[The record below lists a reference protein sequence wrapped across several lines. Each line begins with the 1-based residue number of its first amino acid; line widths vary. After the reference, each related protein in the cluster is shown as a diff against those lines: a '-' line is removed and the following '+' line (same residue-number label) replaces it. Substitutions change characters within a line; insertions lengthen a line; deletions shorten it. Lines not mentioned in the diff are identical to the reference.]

1 MGVSIT
7 CRKTGRTIAMGAGG
21 FLRLRRKVSELQ
33 GGPFH
38 DVYEEVCSWY
48 PGRTAETADE
58 FDARI
63 NARIEELLAD
73 EDKTKRPDI
82 KIVDFLLQ
90 TDVGGRIRYGACKN
104 ILKVIGDYDDNIL
117 YGYCG
122 RPDCAKFADF
132 KSILQDCVDTKSDM
146 IWS

>member
-1 MGVSIT
+1 MRRS
-7 CRKTGRTIAMGAGG
+7 AAGI
-21 FLRLRRKVSELQ
+21 LAAPLKRLMSSM
-33 GGPFH
+33 PA
-38 DVYEEVCSWY
+38 ST
-48 PGRTAETADE
+48 PG
-58 FDARI
+58 
-63 NARIEELLAD
+63 IEELLAD